1 MRIWETSF
9 GRFCLAALC
18 VVSASLGFW
27 TSLQLMAHW
36 DDLWSAGD
44 FYQSGS
50 ISTPLV
56 LAEDDVRRIALL
68 SLRES
73 WGDNLDYLER
83 TLLERTEEGLQAER
97 TNYRYRLLEE
107 ESGALLRSN
116 LPAGADLSDCSAQE
130 TSRFTIT
137 QGEDLTGSD
146 RFFWSENDE
155 YTVLQVWLGDAYL
168 TCDPYAAGG
177 GETWTQYGWYFD
189 YMDENWSYSSEEDSR
204 IHSISLVLE
213 SAVTNPLTVQ
223 DEFWEAQARYDEF
236 QIWLTPLVLVCLVTL
251 SAAVWSLGLL
261 IRAAVGRPDE
271 DVIVLTWLDRVPYD
285 LYLCA
290 AALAFSCL
298 LAAGDPI
305 TYNINQYGFTF
316 RTAVG
321 LALVTV
327 LAAALG
333 LASVLT
339 TLVRLRCHTLLRG
352 TLCWRLWARVRR
364 FFREV
369 ARHWPVTRR
378 AVSLFLLY
386 LLGTALTTPTFFLIP
401 VYQGLVLWAL
411 CRWVRQWR
419 AIRGATARIVGGH
432 PEERIDTR
440 GMYRDLREHA
450 EQLNDLGGSISQAVE
465 ERLKSERFKAE
476 LITNVSHDLKT
487 PLTSIINY
495 VDLLKKTRLDDPA
508 AREYLEVLE
517 RKSQR
522 LKKLTEDLVEASKAS
537 TGVLPVHLE
546 RLDFA
551 QLLTQAL
558 GEYEDRFQRSGLTPV
573 ASLPPESCAVLADG
587 RHLWRVM
594 DNLLGNCCK
603 YALSGTRVY
612 LSLERWDGS
621 VILTV
626 KNVSRAP
633 LNVSPEQLMERF
645 VRGDSARSTEG
656 SGLGLSIARSLTDLQ
671 GGSFRLEID
680 GDLFKAVVSLPAAP
694 PETPPD
700 GTGPEP
706 LALED
711 SSPAPAP

>member
-50 ISTPLV
+50 ISTPLL

-271 DVIVLTWLDRVPYD
+271 DVIVLTWPDRVPY
-285 LYLCA
+285 
-290 AALAFSCL
+290 
-298 LAAGDPI
+298 
-305 TYNINQYGFTF
+305 
-316 RTAVG
+316 
-321 LALVTV
+321 V
-327 LAAALG
+327 L
-333 LASVLT
+333 
-339 TLVRLRCHTLLRG
+339 
-352 TLCWRLWARVRR
+352 
-364 FFREV
+364 
-369 ARHWPVTRR
+369 
-378 AVSLFLLY
+378 
-386 LLGTALTTPTFFLIP
+386 
-401 VYQGLVLWAL
+401 
-411 CRWVRQWR
+411 
-419 AIRGATARIVGGH
+419 
-432 PEERIDTR
+432 
-440 GMYRDLREHA
+440 
-450 EQLNDLGGSISQAVE
+450 
-465 ERLKSERFKAE
+465 
-476 LITNVSHDLKT
+476 
-487 PLTSIINY
+487 
-495 VDLLKKTRLDDPA
+495 
-508 AREYLEVLE
+508 
-517 RKSQR
+517 
-522 LKKLTEDLVEASKAS
+522 
-537 TGVLPVHLE
+537 
-546 RLDFA
+546 
-551 QLLTQAL
+551 
-558 GEYEDRFQRSGLTPV
+558 
-573 ASLPPESCAVLADG
+573 
-587 RHLWRVM
+587 
-594 DNLLGNCCK
+594 
-603 YALSGTRVY
+603 
-612 LSLERWDGS
+612 
-621 VILTV
+621 
-626 KNVSRAP
+626 
-633 LNVSPEQLMERF
+633 
-645 VRGDSARSTEG
+645 
-656 SGLGLSIARSLTDLQ
+656 
-671 GGSFRLEID
+671 
-680 GDLFKAVVSLPAAP
+680 
-694 PETPPD
+694 
-700 GTGPEP
+700 
-706 LALED
+706 
-711 SSPAPAP
+711 